1 MCRYTHTIGN
11 NIVCQRLFIIGIRR
25 RIEDDS
31 PRIEPKKLSMVE
43 QWKKFP
49 FFNSLIPHSLS
60 CFEPPLFFPVK
71 AYSLHLSG
79 RNIYL
84 LLSVGIRY
92 LTSLLLLIKMLWF
105 SSPLSQLEKHIVG
118 TALYFSA
125 MLFPIVPIVHFN
137 DSHGANNG
145 ALLLRHFLV
154 SQKPNNI

>member
-25 RIEDDS
+25 RIEDDIV
-31 PRIEPKKLSMVE
+31 RGLSRKSYRWSNNE
-43 QWKKFP
+43 KSFP
-49 FFNSLIPHSLS
+49 SSFSYSSLSHSLS

-125 MLFPIVPIVHFN
+125 MLFPIVPSSF
-137 DSHGANNG
+137 
-145 ALLLRHFLV
+145 
-154 SQKPNNI
+154 Q